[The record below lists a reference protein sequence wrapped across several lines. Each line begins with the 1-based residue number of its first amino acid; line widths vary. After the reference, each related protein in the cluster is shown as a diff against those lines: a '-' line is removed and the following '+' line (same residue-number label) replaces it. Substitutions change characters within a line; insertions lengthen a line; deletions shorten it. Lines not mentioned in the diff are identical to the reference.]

1 MRMAGDEERAAAVG
15 TLLALLLE
23 QAPPEPDPA
32 ARLVPASVHRGSL
45 LVPLVVSG
53 APYQGPIICALTSL
67 VMVNGAPR
75 R

>member
-1 MRMAGDEERAAAVG
+1 MACPKALRQFKMGRAG
-15 TLLALLLE
+15 
-23 QAPPEPDPA
+23 QS
-32 ARLVPASVHRGSL
+32 RLHCTGPS